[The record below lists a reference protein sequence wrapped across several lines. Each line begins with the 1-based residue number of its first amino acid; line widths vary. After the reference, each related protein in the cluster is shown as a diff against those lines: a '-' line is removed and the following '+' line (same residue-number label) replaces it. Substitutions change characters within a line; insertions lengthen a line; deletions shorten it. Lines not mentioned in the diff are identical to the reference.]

1 MNEHLIKITCSQ
13 QCNFAV
19 NVFDSPKI
27 PHLRIWEFAQG
38 APQSR
43 LSQTETFIEKKDN
56 LHCQNHIVQYFDV
69 LFTNQTRSKK
79 FASFSNFLLNKTLF
93 NSLVSTAATFSKQ
106 YFRQLCHPG
115 SPILLPTLCRTQQ
128 FAFIP
133 PVVHIVRFYES
144 YRLRPVCHL
153 EGGSLN
159 KYPVIRSPGRYP
171 VVPTST
177 PLAARR

>member
-13 QCNFAV
+13 QCNFGV

-27 PHLRIWEFAQG
+27 PHLRIWEFAQR
-38 APQSR
+38 APWSR
-43 LSQTETFIEKKDN
+43 FSQTEKLLRRKMIY
-56 LHCQNHIVQYFDV
+56 IVKII
-69 LFTNQTRSKK
+69 LFNILMYLNQTRSKK

-93 NSLVSTAATFSKQ
+93 NPLVSTAATFSKQ

-115 SPILLPTLCRTQQ
+115 SPILQPTMCRTQQ

-144 YRLRPVCHL
+144 YRLRPVCHI

-171 VVPTST
+171 VDPTST

>member
-1 MNEHLIKITCSQ
+1 MYLIL
-13 QCNFAV
+13 
-19 NVFDSPKI
+19 PKSHI
-27 PHLRIWEFAQG
+27 EKLGIFTKSTLVEIFSNG
-38 APQSR
+38 
-43 LSQTETFIEKKDN
+43 EVIEKKDD
-56 LHCQNHIVQYFDV
+56 LYRQNHIVQSFDV

-93 NSLVSTAATFSKQ
+93 NPLVSTAATFSKQ

-115 SPILLPTLCRTQQ
+115 SPILLATMCRTQQ

-133 PVVHIVRFYES
+133 PVVRIVRFYES
-144 YRLRPVCHL
+144 YRLRPVCHI

-171 VVPTST
+171 AVPTST

>member
-1 MNEHLIKITCSQ
+1 MVEIFSNGE
-13 QCNFAV
+13 V
-19 NVFDSPKI
+19 
-27 PHLRIWEFAQG
+27 
-38 APQSR
+38 
-43 LSQTETFIEKKDN
+43 IEKKDD
-56 LHCQNHIVQYFDV
+56 LYRQNHIVQYFDV

-93 NSLVSTAATFSKQ
+93 NSLVSTAATFRKQ

>member
-1 MNEHLIKITCSQ
+1 MNEHLIKITYSRK
-13 QCNFAV
+13 CNFDV

-27 PHLRIWEFAQG
+27 PHLRIWEFAQR
-38 APQSR
+38 APWSR
-43 LSQTETFIEKKDN
+43 FSQIEKLLRRKMVY
-56 LHCQNHIVQYFDV
+56 IVKII
-69 LFTNQTRSKK
+69 LFNILMYLIQTRSKK

-93 NSLVSTAATFSKQ
+93 NPLVSTAATFSKQ

-115 SPILLPTLCRTQQ
+115 SPILLPTMCRTQQ

-144 YRLRPVCHL
+144 YRLRPVCHI

>member
-27 PHLRIWEFAQG
+27 PHLRIWEFALR
-38 APQSR
+38 APWSR
-43 LSQTETFIEKKDN
+43 FSQTEKLLRRKMIY
-56 LHCQNHIVQYFDV
+56 IVKII
-69 LFTNQTRSKK
+69 LFNILMYLNQTRSKK

-93 NSLVSTAATFSKQ
+93 NPSVSTAATFSKQ
-106 YFRQLCHPG
+106 DFRQLCYPG
-115 SPILLPTLCRTQQ
+115 SPILQPTIGRTQQ

-133 PVVHIVRFYES
+133 TIVRIVRFYES
-144 YRLRPVCHL
+144 YRLRPVCHI